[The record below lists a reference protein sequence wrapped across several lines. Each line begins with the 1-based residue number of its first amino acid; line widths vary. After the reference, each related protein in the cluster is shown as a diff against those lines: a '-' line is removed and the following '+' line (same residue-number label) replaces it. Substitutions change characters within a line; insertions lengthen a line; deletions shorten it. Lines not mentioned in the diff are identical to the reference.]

1 MSFEKLKIAT
11 GFFDAFNSIGGGASC
26 EVFSG
31 RLFGMGVAVKRL
43 KDGVKEWEKK
53 QFAAEMALLSRASHP
68 NICRLLAFSDD
79 GPERCLVLELC
90 TGGSLYSRLACRA
103 ATGEPAPA
111 PLGWEQRVRLAVGI
125 AQALAY
131 LHQLKPQMIHR
142 DLVIWMSR
150 SGSDLRCI

>member
-68 NICRLLAFSDD
+68 NICAPPKPN
-79 GPERCLVLELC
+79 GWAPEQPPQRRCRP
-90 TGGSLYSRLACRA
+90 G
-103 ATGEPAPA
+103 
-111 PLGWEQRVRLAVGI
+111 
-125 AQALAY
+125 
-131 LHQLKPQMIHR
+131 
-142 DLVIWMSR
+142 
-150 SGSDLRCI
+150 